1 MQTVFSTHQR
11 RKAFCWFRALLLLA
25 LSTLLAACGSDTTQL
40 VAAGP
45 GTPCPTTN
53 ALKGSGSTFD
63 NPLFTKMFA
72 AYAQVPCGIEVSYLA
87 DGSGAGVNDLLQQ
100 NVDFAAT
107 DIPLTNAN
115 LARSTTPILHIPVTL
130 GSEAIIYHVPGV
142 PSLLKLTGPVLADI
156 FLGKI
161 TSWNDPAITQLN
173 PGVSLPSLSI
183 MVIHRSDG
191 SGTTGIFT
199 NYLADVSPVWN
210 SQVGAGYTVNWP
222 VGIGFKGNGGVADAV
237 QSYTGSVAYVEL
249 SYALRLHLP
258 YATLQN
264 AAGNYVAPSIE
275 GALAAAASSVENI
288 PADLRFYIV
297 NAPGATAYP
306 ISGYSFVII
315 YQRQLDADKGWAVA
329 NLFWWMIHDG
339 QQYAAPLHYAPLPDT
354 MVAKS
359 EAQIRLMTCGSSPG
373 SPCYKG

>member
-1 MQTVFSTHQR
+1 MRTFFSTHQR
-11 RKAFCWFRALLLLA
+11 RKAFCCFSTLLLFA
-25 LSTLLAACGSDTTQL
+25 LSTLLAACGSDATQSVAPGQGTT
-40 VAAGP
+40 
-45 GTPCPTTN
+45 CPTTSG
-53 ALKGSGSTFD
+53 LQGSGSTFD

-72 AYAQVPCGIEVSYLA
+72 AYVQVSCGIDVSYRA
-87 DGSGAGVNDLLQQ
+87 NGSGAGVNDLLDQ

-115 LARSTTPILHIPVTL
+115 LARSTTPILHIPMTL
-130 GSEAIIYHVPGV
+130 GSEAIIYNLPGV
-142 PSLLKLTGPVLADI
+142 PSLLKLTGPVLANI
-156 FLGKI
+156 FMGKI

-173 PGVSLPSLSI
+173 PGVSLPPQGI
-183 MVIHRSDG
+183 TVIHRLDG

-199 NYLADVSPVWN
+199 HYLADVSPQWS

-222 VGIGFKGNGGVADAV
+222 VGAGFKGNGGVAVGV
-237 QSYTGSVAYVEL
+237 QNITGSIGYVEL

-258 YATLQN
+258 YAALQN
-264 AAGNYVAPSIE
+264 AAGQYVAPSIE

-306 ISGYSFVII
+306 ISGYSFVIV
-315 YQRQLDADKGWAVA
+315 YQHQFDADKGWALA

-339 QQYAAPLHYAPLPDT
+339 QQYAAPLHYAALPDI

-359 EAQIRLMTCGSSPG
+359 EAQIRLMTCGN